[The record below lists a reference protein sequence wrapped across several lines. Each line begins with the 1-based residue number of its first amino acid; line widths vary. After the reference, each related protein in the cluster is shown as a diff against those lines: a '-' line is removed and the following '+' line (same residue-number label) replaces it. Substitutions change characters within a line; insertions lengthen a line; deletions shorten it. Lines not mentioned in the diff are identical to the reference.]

1 MLERILMPRLDQ
13 GMEEGTVIEWL
24 VEVGTEVTEG
34 QPLVEIETEKVS
46 TEIESTVSGA
56 VLRVDHGAGEQVA
69 VGTVIGWLGD
79 GTEEPPALDGGGV
92 AGGEPQPVAGAPE
105 PGTAAPSAADP
116 STAGTSAPASAPQAA
131 APAVLGV
138 VAPAPVE
145 PLPVDRS
152 AWQRP
157 HVSSPRQR
165 EGSAGAGQAVA
176 RSDVGVRP
184 LDRQRQAVV
193 ATVNRSWQAPQFRLE
208 ADVDAT
214 RIVGLLDA
222 WRSLGREPRL
232 TLTDLILAAIAV
244 GVEAEPSV
252 NAWFEQ
258 DYISWFG
265 PVDVTLLAQVE
276 DRLLMPVVADV
287 GRRDLAGV
295 AGERARVVGLAREGR
310 LGAAELRTG
319 SISLSNLSSSR
330 VDRFTALL
338 IPPQVAVIAV
348 GRIRPVAGIPTVTLT
363 VTFDHRAVDGVA
375 GSRFLGAVATALEEP
390 LLLTT

>member
-1 MLERILMPRLDQ
+1 MLERILLPRLDQ

-24 VEVGTEVTEG
+24 VEVGAEVTEG

-46 TEIESTVSGA
+46 TEIESTVA
-56 VLRVDHGAGEQVA
+56 ATVLRIDHGDGEQVA

-79 GTEEPPALDGGGV
+79 GTEEPPAVEGRSA
-92 AGGEPQPVAGAPE
+92 AGEEPRAVEDAP
-105 PGTAAPSAADP
+105 APSTVSPNNASP
-116 STAGTSAPASAPQAA
+116 STPGPTAPATAPQAA
-131 APAVLGV
+131 AYVSRGTM
-138 VAPAPVE
+138 APETVE

-157 HVSSPRQR
+157 HVASPRQR
-165 EGSAGAGQAVA
+165 AESAGVGRAAA
-176 RSDVGVRP
+176 RPDVDVRP
-184 LDRQRQAVV
+184 LNRQRQAVV
-193 ATVNRSWQAPQFRLE
+193 ATVNRSWQAPQFQLE

-222 WRSLGREPRL
+222 WRSIGREPRL
-232 TLTDLILAAIAV
+232 TLTDLILTAMAR
-244 GVEAEPSV
+244 GVEAERSV

-258 DYISWFG
+258 DHISRFE
-265 PVDVTLLAQVE
+265 PVDVTLLAQVA
-276 DRLLMPVVADV
+276 DRLLMPVIADV

-319 SISLSNLSSSR
+319 SIALSNLSSTR

-338 IPPQVAVIAV
+338 IPPQVAVVAV
-348 GRIRPVAGIPTVTLT
+348 GRIRPVAGAPTVTLT
-363 VTFDHRAVDGVA
+363 VTFDHRAVDGIA
-375 GSRFLGAVATALEEP
+375 GSRFLGVVANALEEP
-390 LLLTT
+390 LMLTT